1 MARNKKQKRVIAQR
15 ISQKRAKK
23 EAELFP
29 NMAQLYQRLRVLQQK
44 EDALRRKLNPDKY
57 NDNGVAK
64 SREEAPG
71 EWKSS
76 KELERL
82 QKRIRKQH
90 RKIACE
96 RKQVHNKLANL
107 IFALGGD
114 FRIERMMW
122 KAFAKRMRKS
132 PQESDTNTIAHKAAA
147 GTSSTAV
154 SKEGESHDLNKDLAL
169 ASKVANA
176 NKSKSG
182 QQDSG
187 TVTTANNAVAKSK
200 EQLSSQSDSKNSQHH
215 YPEQFKTQKASE
227 SNAESTTSTGNAHN
241 KNLQKVSCAT
251 AEARISANCCFYGHG
266 KNLVNQRNLA
276 PSQHY
281 LDSQGQLHK
290 QKLKLSE
297 RYHCGSDGK
306 SVQRDIMAANLL
318 QHTTRSADAQEAH
331 QKHHKSYIEQPKGMY
346 LNAMMDQYDLE
357 TLQQDS
363 GVLHA
368 RNQVA
373 CEYIKK
379 HGSSQLLKSFAPPKN
394 QDEQQKPQPKHLFP
408 KQALSHMQVQELNLT
423 DLKKPVLSGNI
434 ELGFGYTRISTIC
447 SYSVEY

>member
-1 MARNKKQKRVIAQR
+1 MVQGL
-15 ISQKRAKK
+15 
-23 EAELFP
+23 EAD
-29 NMAQLYQRLRVLQQK
+29 LRCTH
-44 EDALRRKLNPDKY
+44 
-57 NDNGVAK
+57 
-64 SREEAPG
+64 
-71 EWKSS
+71 SS
-76 KELERL
+76 K
-82 QKRIRKQH
+82 
-90 RKIACE
+90 
-96 RKQVHNKLANL
+96 NL
-107 IFALGGD
+107 
-114 FRIERMMW
+114 
-122 KAFAKRMRKS
+122 
-132 PQESDTNTIAHKAAA
+132 H
-147 GTSSTAV
+147 
-154 SKEGESHDLNKDLAL
+154 
-169 ASKVANA
+169 
-176 NKSKSG
+176 
-182 QQDSG
+182 
-187 TVTTANNAVAKSK
+187 
-200 EQLSSQSDSKNSQHH
+200 
-215 YPEQFKTQKASE
+215 
-227 SNAESTTSTGNAHN
+227 
-241 KNLQKVSCAT
+241 KVSGAT
-251 AEARISANCCFYGHG
+251 AEDRISANCCFYGHG

-373 CEYIKK
+373 CEYIKN